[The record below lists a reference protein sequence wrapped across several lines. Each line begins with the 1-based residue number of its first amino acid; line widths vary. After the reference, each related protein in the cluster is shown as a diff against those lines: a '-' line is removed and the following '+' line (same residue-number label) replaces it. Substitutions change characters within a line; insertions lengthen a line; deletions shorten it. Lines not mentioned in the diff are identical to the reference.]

1 MEETP
6 DLFCSLCLLQF
17 GKKSVFDLHLSLVHG
32 KKVEI
37 KSERDSDFSESQVDK
52 DKSKDNRGKKSYKCE
67 TCDNS
72 SFQNIT

>member
-17 GKKSVFDLHLSLVHG
+17 GKKSVFDLHLTLVHD

-37 KSERDSDFSESQVDK
+37 KTEIDIDFSETQVDK
-52 DKSKDNRGKKSYKCE
+52 DNEGKKSSSRKKHIKIK
-67 TCDNS
+67 NS
-72 SFQNIT
+72 R